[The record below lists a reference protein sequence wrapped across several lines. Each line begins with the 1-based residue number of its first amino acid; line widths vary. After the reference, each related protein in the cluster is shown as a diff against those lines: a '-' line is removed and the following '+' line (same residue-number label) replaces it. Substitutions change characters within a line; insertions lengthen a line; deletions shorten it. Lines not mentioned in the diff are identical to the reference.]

1 MPVAA
6 PVLPSTR
13 ARRSYRSYRRSAGR
27 RPSTRLDGRIQAA
40 AHVRGLLVW
49 LLLGVCVYLCVPAAR
64 GDSGAGA
71 TIPFW
76 LIAAPLLNLVWLGR
90 RRLIAAA
97 RGWLC
102 STVARIR
109 REAARNRPRS
119 VATGLAARARAVA

>member
-6 PVLPSTR
+6 PILPSTR
-13 ARRSYRSYRRSAGR
+13 ARRSYRRSAGR
-27 RPSTRLDGRIQAA
+27 RPSARSDGRVQAV

-76 LIAAPLLNLVWLGR
+76 LIAAPLLNLAWLAR
-90 RRLIAAA
+90 RRLAAAA
-97 RGWLC
+97 RGWLR
-102 STVARIR
+102 SAAARVR
-109 REAARNRPRS
+109 REAARNRPRAT
-119 VATGLAARARAVA
+119 VAVAATRARAAA